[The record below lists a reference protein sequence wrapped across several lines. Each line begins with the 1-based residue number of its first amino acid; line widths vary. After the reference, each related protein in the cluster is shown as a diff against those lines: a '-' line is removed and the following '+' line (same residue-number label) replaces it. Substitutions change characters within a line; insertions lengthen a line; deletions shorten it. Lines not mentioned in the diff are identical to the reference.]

1 VDIRYK
7 LQLAGNLGSSRFFS
21 LIWRR
26 CGELEIL
33 NCNGVMELEACGVI
47 LGGGGGLINGF
58 SYSRIRGAL
67 TLQETRSSGVAKS
80 RPWFWHWISEPFR
93 SIYYQNISYL
103 ERL

>member
-58 SYSRIRGAL
+58 SYSRIRGGINSAGNSFVWCCEIKAMVLAL
-67 TLQETRSSGVAKS
+67 D
-80 RPWFWHWISEPFR
+80 F
-93 SIYYQNISYL
+93 
-103 ERL
+103 